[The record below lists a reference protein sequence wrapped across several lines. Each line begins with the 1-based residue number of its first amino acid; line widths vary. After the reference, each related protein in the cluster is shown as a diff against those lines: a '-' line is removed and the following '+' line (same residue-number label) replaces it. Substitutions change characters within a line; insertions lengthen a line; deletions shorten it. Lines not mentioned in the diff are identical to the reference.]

1 MHDMTVANLR
11 SAFGG
16 ESMAHMRYKIWS
28 DKAASDGYP
37 NVARLFSAVS
47 RAEQAHATGHFRAMR
62 DEAGPFSVLAGAGF
76 GLGSTS
82 DNLAGAIEGEEF
94 EINEM
99 YPAYLA
105 VAELQEEKEAIR
117 SMKYAIAAEQI
128 HADMYKQAKQ
138 AVDDGNDY
146 EIGDIQICPICGHTL
161 EGGRPDTCPV
171 CGAKGE
177 KYITFA
183 A

>member
-1 MHDMTVANLR
+1 MHEMTAANLR

-28 DKAASDGYP
+28 EKAAQDGYP
-37 NVARLFSAVS
+37 NVARLFLAIS

-62 DEAGPFSVLAGAGF
+62 DVGGAFSVTAGAGF

-82 DNLAGAIEGEEF
+82 DNLAGAIEGETF

-105 VAELQEEKEAIR
+105 VAEAQGEKGAIR
-117 SMKYAIAAEQI
+117 SMTYALSVEKI
-128 HADMYKQAKQ
+128 HAALYTDAKE
-138 AVDDGNDY
+138 AVDSGKDVSLGP
-146 EIGDIQICPICGHTL
+146 IQICSVCGHTIVGDAPDRCPICGAA
-161 EGGRPDTCPV
+161 RD
-171 CGAKGE
+171 
-177 KYITFA
+177 KYIAFA
-183 A
+183 